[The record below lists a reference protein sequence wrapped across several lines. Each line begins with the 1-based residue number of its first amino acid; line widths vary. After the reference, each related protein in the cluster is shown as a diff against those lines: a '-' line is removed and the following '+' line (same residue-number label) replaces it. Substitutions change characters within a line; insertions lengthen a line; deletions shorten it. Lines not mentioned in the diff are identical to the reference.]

1 MKKRTLFFISDRT
14 AITAETL
21 GHSLMTQFDDV
32 ETERFVIPFVDTP
45 RKAEQIRDR
54 INRVQEECNARPVV
68 FSTFADSEC
77 REIVRQSNSIFYDF
91 FDTFI
96 PSLEAEL
103 QMKSTHVIG
112 RSHGMGD
119 SNLYE
124 SRIRAVHYALNNDD
138 GLNLKQYEQSDVI
151 LIGVSRTGKT
161 PTSLYLALQYGLNA
175 ANYPLTDTD
184 LDMHRLPKVLK
195 PFKRKIFGLTI
206 SPEQLQK
213 IREERRPGSSY
224 ASLKQC
230 QAEVSQVEELYQFEK
245 IPFVNVT
252 AVSIEEIAANVR
264 QTMGFKSC

>member
-1 MKKRTLFFISDRT
+1 MTKRTLFFISDRT

-32 ETERFVIPFVDTP
+32 ETERYVIPFIDSP

-54 INRVQEECNARPVV
+54 INRVQQETNVRPVV
-68 FSTFADSEC
+68 FTTFANSEC

-96 PSLEAEL
+96 PSLESEL
-103 QMKSTHVIG
+103 QMQSTHAIG

-119 SNLYE
+119 HNTYD

-138 GLNLKQYEQSDVI
+138 GLNLKQYQQADVI

-161 PTSLYLALQYGLNA
+161 PTSLYLALQHGLRA

-184 LDMHRLPKVLK
+184 LDKHRLPNVLK
-195 PFKRKIFGLTI
+195 PFKSKIFGLTI

-224 ASLKQC
+224 ASLKIC
-230 QAEVSQVEELYQFEK
+230 QSEVSQVEELYHVEK

-252 AVSIEEIAANVR
+252 SVSVEEIAANVR
-264 QTMGFKSC
+264 QTMGFKSA